1 MIDDLIENIESCL
14 LLNQMG
20 DMTDKLALFY
30 IKKSVGGYK
39 EQVKVHGKEV
49 QKGRKIQTDSDGGES

>member
-39 EQVKVHGKEV
+39 KQVKNHGKEV
-49 QKGRKIQTDSDGGES
+49 QKGRKIQTDSNCEES

>member
-30 IKKSVGGYK
+30 IKRSVGGYK
-39 EQVKVHGKEV
+39 KQVNIHGKEI
-49 QKGRKIQTDSDGGES
+49 QKGRKIQTNSDS

>member
-20 DMTDKLALFY
+20 DMTEKLALFY
-30 IKKSVGGYK
+30 IKKSVSGYK
-39 EQVKVHGKEV
+39 KQVKIHGKEV
-49 QKGRKIQTDSDGGES
+49 QKGRKIQTDNDGGES